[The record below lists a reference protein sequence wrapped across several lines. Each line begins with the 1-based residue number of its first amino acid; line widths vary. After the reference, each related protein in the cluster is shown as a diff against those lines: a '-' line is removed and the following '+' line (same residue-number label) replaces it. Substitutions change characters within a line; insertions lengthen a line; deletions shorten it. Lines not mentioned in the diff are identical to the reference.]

1 MTDVEIKELR
11 ESMGLTQQD
20 FATLIPV
27 KLSTVQTWESG
38 KFKPRP
44 VASARLEQLKRNKSS
59 KGIRNDQMGKKNKR
73 FSG

>member
-1 MTDVEIKELR
+1 MTSVEIKELR

-38 KFKPRP
+38 KFSPRP
-44 VASARLEQLKRNKSS
+44 IAMVRLEQLKRNKSF
-59 KGIRNDQMGKKNKR
+59 KEVKK
-73 FSG
+73 